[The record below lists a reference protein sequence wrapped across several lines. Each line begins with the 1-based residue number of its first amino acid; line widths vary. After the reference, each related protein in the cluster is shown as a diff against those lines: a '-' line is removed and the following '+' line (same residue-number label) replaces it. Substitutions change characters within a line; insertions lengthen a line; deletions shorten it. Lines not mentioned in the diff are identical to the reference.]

1 LENNQSQTRYQ
12 PKPSNAPLR
21 NYIRIVLSRKW
32 IVLLTCL
39 AAISSTFYFLKIV
52 EPVYEAEV
60 LMMRAESK
68 NEPSMLLSQ
77 YIPFGKTSKFESIEG
92 HKEILSS
99 TSSVVRVIEELE
111 KEHNLEFIDEDIE
124 EHFSLSSKEDSP
136 IITLTATANTPK
148 RAQSLTNTIAEV
160 YIQKI
165 NEVKRLDLTQGLV
178 FLQNQMDSA
187 NKDLTVVEET
197 LNRLREKEQIVFIP
211 QSDSSITQFSGGLL
225 NKLQELEVDL
235 AKTGTEIELA
245 EAQLQYVQNS
255 ISEKKNL
262 SSSSLPPQIEQIQSK
277 LVEMQLKL
285 DSMRE
290 NFTEKDP
297 KVISVQREV
306 DALKRRL
313 DVELAKIQNNEHSN
327 IYSFSELQELMQQ
340 SVSLDVELEGLKQ
353 KEALLE
359 QQIVNFKQEHPDLV
373 SEQME
378 LTGLERQARVYEQTY
393 MMLLERYEEMS
404 LLKQMEMSRLQ
415 IIDEAKL
422 PEYPI
427 HPKKKILLLL
437 SFVLGS
443 GLGIGVAFFLEY
455 LDDSIKLKED
465 VEEYLELPVIGAI
478 PEIQPFK
485 VPMGALRRQSLSNP
499 SAQNTSSLKPAQNN
513 PDSHSLSNIES
524 QHNREESNNTDS
536 VVKINPI
543 NHRKR
548 KNIVGKQ
555 AEQLLSHILLFAD
568 KESPVITNYRT
579 LAANIGYANVD
590 TSIKTLLITSSAPD
604 EGKTSTSVNL
614 AISFAQMGKK
624 VLLFDADLRKRKI
637 HRIFQQDSSPGLTD
651 YLSSENNLLED
662 SSLSETFIRSTE
674 VDSLYIF
681 PSGSYV
687 PNPEML
693 LSSEKMKRLIEAL
706 SEEYDIILFDS
717 PPLLSAADAMTLAS
731 ETDSTLMVIKSGV
744 TKRPI
749 ALQARELLENV
760 NAKILGVVLNNIDY
774 SKQYGSYYYYYHYYR
789 SYYGSDEEEEE

>member
-1 LENNQSQTRYQ
+1 
-12 PKPSNAPLR
+12 
-21 NYIRIVLSRKW
+21 
-32 IVLLTCL
+32 VLLTCL

-68 NEPSMLLSQ
+68 NDPSMLLSQ
-77 YIPFGKTSKFESIEG
+77 YIPFGKTSKFESIAG
-92 HKEILSS
+92 HIELLGSS
-99 TSSVVRVIEELE
+99 SSVVQVIEELE
-111 KEHNLEFIDEDIE
+111 KEHNLEFTDEDIE

-148 RAQSLTNTIAEV
+148 RAQSLANIIAKV

-165 NEVKRLDLTQGLV
+165 NEVKRSDLTRGLA
-178 FLQNQMDSA
+178 FLQHQMDSA
-187 NKDLTVVEET
+187 NEDLKVVEET
-197 LNRLREKEQIVFIP
+197 LSRLREKEKIVFIP
-211 QSDSSITQFSGGLL
+211 QPDSSITQLSGGLL
-225 NKLQELEVDL
+225 NKLQELEIDL
-235 AKTGTEIELA
+235 SKTGAEIELT

-262 SSSSLPPQIEQIQSK
+262 SSSSLPPQIEQIQSR

-313 DVELAKIQNNEHSN
+313 DAELAKIQNNEHSS

-353 KEALLE
+353 KEALLK
-359 QQIVNFKQEHPDLV
+359 QQIADFKKEHPDLI

-378 LTGLERQARVYEQTY
+378 LVSLERQTRVYEQTY
-393 MMLLERYEEMS
+393 MMLMEKHEEMS

-427 HPKKKILLLL
+427 SPKKKVLLLL

-443 GLGIGVAFFLEY
+443 GLGIGIAFFLEY

-465 VEEYLELPVIGAI
+465 VEEYLDLPVIGAI
-478 PEIQPFK
+478 PKIEPFK
-485 VPMGALRRQSLSNP
+485 VPVKALRGRSLSNP
-499 SAQNTSSLKPAQNN
+499 SAQNTSSLKAPRNN
-513 PDSHSLSNIES
+513 PNSHSLSNIEF

-536 VVKINPI
+536 VVEVKLIKSRRRKKI
-543 NHRKR
+543 
-548 KNIVGKQ
+548 VEKQ

-568 KESPVITNYRT
+568 KDSPVITNYRT

-590 TSIKTLLITSSAPD
+590 RLTRTFLITSSAPD

-624 VLLFDADLRKRKI
+624 VLLFDTDLRKRKI
-637 HRIFQQDSSPGLTD
+637 HRIFQQEGSPGLTD
-651 YLSSENNLLED
+651 YLASENNLLED
-662 SSLSETFIRSTE
+662 YSLGKTFIRSTE
-674 VDSLYIF
+674 VDNLYLF
-681 PSGSYV
+681 PSGSYI

-693 LSSEKMKRLIEAL
+693 LSSEKMKQLVKGLR
-706 SEEYDIILFDS
+706 EEYDIILFDS
-717 PPLLSAADAMTLAS
+717 PPLLSAADGMALAS
-731 ETDSTLMVIKSGV
+731 EVDSTLMVIKSGV
-744 TKRPI
+744 TKRQI
-749 ALQARELLENV
+749 ALQAKELLQNV
-760 NAKILGVVLNNIDY
+760 NAEILGVVLNDIDY
-774 SKQYGSYYYYYHYYR
+774 SKQYGSYYYYYR
-789 SYYGSDEEEEE
+789 SYYSADDEEE